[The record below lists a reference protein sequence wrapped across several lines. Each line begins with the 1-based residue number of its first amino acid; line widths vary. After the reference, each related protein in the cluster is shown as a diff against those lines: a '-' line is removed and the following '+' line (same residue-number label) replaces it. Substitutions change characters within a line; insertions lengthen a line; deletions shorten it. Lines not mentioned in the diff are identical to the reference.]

1 MSSIREVVNRI
12 DSVAATQQVTKAM
25 KLVAAAKLSK
35 VQQRLLHLRPYAEK
49 LTAILAHIIAST
61 DQPLAR
67 RYTQERQLQ
76 KLLLVVM
83 TSDKGLCG
91 SFNKNVFKKVIAHTH
106 QVASLSSAQID
117 LLIIGKKAW
126 SFFKKQD
133 YQLVTDYIA
142 LSHHVSFES
151 ASQAAA
157 SMIDAFL
164 NHTYDRVELVYTHFV
179 SAASQVVQVAQF
191 LPMAYL
197 TPTLQANAMDY
208 IYEPSK
214 AVLAEELVPKLL
226 KTQLYR
232 ALLESIASEHGARLT
247 TMSKATDSA
256 EELLK
261 SLRISYNRSRQ
272 AAITREISEIVAGAE
287 ALSNC

>member
-1 MSSIREVVNRI
+1 MSSIREIVSRI
-12 DSVAATQQVTKAM
+12 DSVAATQQITKAM

-35 VQQRLLHLRPYAEK
+35 VQQKLLHLRPYAEK
-49 LTAILAHIIAST
+49 LSAILAHVIAGT

-106 QVASLSSAQID
+106 QVADLYSAQID
-117 LLIIGKKAW
+117 LLVIGKKAW

-133 YQLVTDYIA
+133 YRLITDYTA
-142 LSHHVSFES
+142 LSHNLSFEP
-151 ASQAAA
+151 ASQAAT
-157 SMIDAFL
+157 SIIDTFL
-164 NHTYDRVELVYTHFV
+164 NHTYDRVELVYTHFISAV
-179 SAASQVVQVAQF
+179 SQAVQVTQF
-191 LPMAYL
+191 LPIANT
-197 TPTLQANAMDY
+197 TPILQTNIIDY

-214 AVLAEELVPKLL
+214 VVLVEELISRLL
-226 KTQLYR
+226 KIQFYR
-232 ALLESIASEHGARLT
+232 ALIESVASEHGARLT